1 MKRGQFSSYL
11 KISLANYRI
20 FSLASSLPFFA
31 NNASHPPHL
40 ISIIVIIQST
50 TDSSENSCSTRGN
63 KVLTS
68 TRFEHVI
75 ETSTPPPPSPPS
87 LYCTGCENVRRWRK
101 SSLSW
106 HVRMNHSPVDRA
118 GLISRLSHEKV
129 TKSATMACRGGHYTR
144 VRIGCVAQSSL
155 YSRLGYTRP
164 QPMSRSDGTRTH
176 RCVPRASVYTAV
188 YTAWCANSVARNSLV
203 QAWVETFQRIAGEYA
218 VVGRNRIG
226 G

>member
-1 MKRGQFSSYL
+1 M

-75 ETSTPPPPSPPS
+75 ETSTPPPSPPS